1 MFFSRKIIFSACIVF
16 SVPLAIASSEDTR
29 QPITIEADRA
39 VLDEKKQ
46 TSIYTGNVILKQG
59 GIEVKADVITVYSR
73 EGRLQRVIAE
83 GDPVHY
89 QQQQE
94 KNDDIRGASQR
105 MEYESEN
112 NRVLLLG
119 GAELWQG
126 GNRFSGKRIQ
136 YDPEQEKVIATGD
149 PDSTENDAQRVQIT
163 LQPQSSQAK
172 SSEQKNQQPPN
183 QQQEKP

>member
-1 MFFSRKIIFSACIVF
+1 MFFNRKIIFSACIIF
-16 SVPLAIASSEDTR
+16 SVSLAIASSEDTQ

-46 TSIYTGNVILKQG
+46 TSTYTGNVILKQG
-59 GIEVKADVITVYSR
+59 DIEVRADTITVYSR

-89 QQQQE
+89 KQQQQ
-94 KNDDIRGASQR
+94 KDDDIRGVSQR
-105 MEYESEN
+105 MEYEAES

-126 GNRFSGKRIQ
+126 GNRFSGERIQ
-136 YDPEQEKVIATGD
+136 YDPEQEKVIATGGLN
-149 PDSTENDAQRVQIT
+149 STKRVQII
-163 LQPQSSQAK
+163 LQPQSSKAG
-172 SSEQKNQQPPN
+172 SSDQKNQQSLKQQK
-183 QQQEKP
+183 QQQENP